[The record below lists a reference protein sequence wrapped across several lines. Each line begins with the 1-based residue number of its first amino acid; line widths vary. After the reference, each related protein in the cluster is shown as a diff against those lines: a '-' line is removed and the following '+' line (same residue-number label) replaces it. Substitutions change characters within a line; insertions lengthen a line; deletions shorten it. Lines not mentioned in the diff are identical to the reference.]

1 MLNPRQVIGWKSKM
15 VDGKVVLTA
24 LRIKEV
30 VVEDGDDFGQKKVEQ
45 IRYLTPGKV
54 EIYRKS
60 TGAEGQATW
69 ALHEEWETS
78 RRTSRWS
85 RSTPSAPVLCAAL
98 RRCSTWRC

>member
-1 MLNPRQVIGWKSKM
+1 VDTEKVKTKADEKATGARPYVTMLNPRQVIGWKSKM

-54 EIYRKS
+54 KFTAS
-60 TGAEGQATW
+60 
-69 ALHEEWETS
+69 
-78 RRTSRWS
+78 
-85 RSTPSAPVLCAAL
+85 L
-98 RRCSTWRC
+98 RR

>member
-1 MLNPRQVIGWKSKM
+1 M
-15 VDGKVVLTA
+15 VGGKVQLTA

-69 ALHEEWETS
+69 ALHEEMGNL
-78 RRTSRWS
+78 RRDTLV
-85 RSTPSAPVLCAAL
+85 TLYTNAPVLCAAL